1 MLSTN
6 SMVIL
11 YYTSKQRDGEKM
23 YFHYLVKPQKEI
35 FNARHIFMVASFPTS
50 QVKLFSFEKKIISLN
65 NVVLVKMRKL
75 WKIFYV
81 ILKVLFDFR
90 KNI

>member
-6 SMVIL
+6 STVIL

-35 FNARHIFMVASFPTS
+35 FNARQLFMVASFPTS
-50 QVKLFSFEKKIISLN
+50 QLKLFSFSEKN
-65 NVVLVKMRKL
+65 NFVKQRCAC
-75 WKIFYV
+75 
-81 ILKVLFDFR
+81 
-90 KNI
+90 